1 MHLCLLVCLLAQS
14 HDPDEASLSS
24 AKPRIPEPMVFDL
37 VRPLGA
43 KRGESE
49 INSLFRGS
57 RWAPEVEYTFA
68 DGWGVEFELPIEKLH
83 IESTKT
89 ALQGTLPG
97 SIRKRSIHGVQFIWE
112 NKVQEPGGQ
121 TDTLYL
127 FGYRFNKRW
136 SVFQMK
142 GLRRQWGEF
151 ESKSALLSNHTVF
164 YQPNKKVVFGVEGNY
179 QGKTLDA
186 RHLLVMPQVHFK
198 FGRLNLQTG
207 VGLNQSADRRRGQ
220 FALRLSREF

>member
-1 MHLCLLVCLLAQS
+1 VCLFAQS

-43 KRGESE
+43 KRGELE
-49 INSLFRGS
+49 VNSLFRGT

-68 DGWGVEFELPIEKLH
+68 NGWGLEFELPIDKIH

-89 ALQGTLPG
+89 AIQGTLPG
-97 SIRKRSIHGVQFIWE
+97 SIGHRSIHGVQFIWE
-112 NKVQEPGGQ
+112 NLVREPGGQ
-121 TDTLYL
+121 TDSLYL

-136 SVFQMK
+136 SVFHMK
-142 GLRRQWGEF
+142 GLRRQWSEAD
-151 ESKSALLSNHTVF
+151 SKSAMLSNHTVF
-164 YQPNKKVVFGVEGNY
+164 YQPNKKLVFGVEANY
-179 QGKTLDA
+179 QGETLD
-186 RHLLVMPQVHFK
+186 HGHVLVMPQVHFK
-198 FGRLNLQTG
+198 LGRLNLQTG
-207 VGLNQSADRRRGQ
+207 LGLNQSVERRRAQ